1 LQGESASRKRVLSI
15 DTKWPFR
22 EIVPDVALKLRI
34 EYAGAI
40 YHVMNRGDRR
50 EPSFRDDGDR
60 ARFLETLGQACRG
73 TDWRV
78 HAWCLMLN
86 HSAPGD
92 DDDVTMDRGS
102 GWRPA
107 PTWRTGFTIR
117 RPRFVSILRTD
128 PFSRRRLLATIAKRC
143 IVPTRARP
151 RSKCLLWKV
160 TNDKLRM
167 VASFDCSR
175 IPGRIGPAIS
185 VRAWVNSASVRY
197 RSKNELKR
205 LGRMNFLTF

>member
-1 LQGESASRKRVLSI
+1 VPFGSVLSI

-50 EPSFRDDGDR
+50 EPIFRDDGDR

-73 TDWRV
+73 ADWRV

-92 DDDVTMDRGS
+92 DDDITMDRGS
-102 GWRPA
+102 VKGDIERSSIVDGGRPA
-107 PTWRTGFTIR
+107 DNFGRREIR
-117 RPRFVSILRTD
+117 SFESL
-128 PFSRRRLLATIAKRC
+128 S
-143 IVPTRARP
+143 
-151 RSKCLLWKV
+151 
-160 TNDKLRM
+160 
-167 VASFDCSR
+167 VASNCNWRHSPLRQFCDNEATR
-175 IPGRIGPAIS
+175 VAG
-185 VRAWVNSASVRY
+185 SAEHRY
-197 RSKNELKR
+197 NALIFFGESFHR
-205 LGRMNFLTF
+205 TY